1 MMYGSKTLVCR
12 DMIWDSTWVKKRKV
26 WKCSV
31 MGFSYREKRAVGPMV
46 GKGDSTIRKLYIFI
60 TRR

>member
-1 MMYGSKTLVCR
+1 
-12 DMIWDSTWVKKRKV
+12 MISDLTWVKKYKV